1 MVMVAQQYERA
12 GCPRTIYANTLGTDI
27 SSHIHLTMFKNR
39 QVQKETGVHTDV
51 HDSYRKYV
59 FTECIFTWA
68 PTT

>member
-27 SSHIHLTMFKNR
+27 SSHIRLTTFKNR

-51 HDSYRKYV
+51 HVSLHNV
-59 FTECIFTWA
+59 FSHGPLHRENA
-68 PTT
+68 